1 MSSAGSKGVSVLLA
15 MFVAATHGLLH
26 SGARA
31 KLDMPAVRE
40 VFVTN
45 TVDVPEKDWRKLH
58 VVPVAAPTATALERF
73 LADGSPCADA

>member
-1 MSSAGSKGVSVLLA
+1 
-15 MFVAATHGLLH
+15 
-26 SGARA
+26 
-31 KLDMPAVRE
+31 VRE

>member
-1 MSSAGSKGVSVLLA
+1 

-45 TVDVPEKDWRKLH
+45 TVDVPEKDWRK
-58 VVPVAAPTATALERF
+58 AARRPNCRADRDSARMLPRRR
-73 LADGSPCADA
+73 LAVC